1 MDSRDV
7 ELAQQVGLLLL
18 NQGLS
23 LTTAESCTGGAI
35 AALITE
41 IAGSAQWFDRGFITY
56 SNASKEELLGVSHEL
71 ITHYGAVSEEVVK
84 AMTEGALFHS
94 KANWAIAVSGIA
106 GPTGGTEQKPVG
118 TVCIAWQTRHQFSEA
133 QTYHF
138 DGNRQQVRHATAR
151 YALQGLISRLDN

>member
-1 MDSRDV
+1 MDSRDL

-18 NQGLS
+18 NQGVL
-23 LTTAESCTGGAI
+23 LTTAESCTGGGI

-41 IAGSAQWFDRGFITY
+41 IAGSAQWFDRGFVTY

-71 ITHYGAVSEEVVK
+71 ITQYGAVSEEVVK
-84 AMTEGALFHS
+84 AMTEGALSYS
-94 KANWAIAVSGIA
+94 KASWAVAVSGIA
-106 GPTGGTEQKPVG
+106 GPTGGTEEKPVG
-118 TVCIAWQTRHQFSEA
+118 TVCIAWQCRHQSAEA

-138 DGNRQQVRHATAR
+138 EGNRQQVRHTTAR